1 MQKYSKLEDI
11 DLVTLTAIVAAG
23 WFGLLLAFALIPG
36 IW

>member
-1 MQKYSKLEDI
+1 MLKHSKLEDI

-23 WFGLLLAFALIPG
+23 WFGLLLAFAFVPG